1 MTLRPD
7 AFEGDLEAKVVRD
20 DERSLYELY
29 VGDDRLGLIAFRS
42 RPGLVVMLHTEVDEG
57 LEGRGLGSRLVADA
71 LADVRA
77 RGLTVTPLC
86 PFVAAYIRTHP
97 EDADLVAEASAK

>member
-1 MTLRPD
+1 MDTR
-7 AFEGDLEAKVVRD
+7 VVRND
-20 DERSLYELY
+20 QQSVYELY
-29 VGDDRLGLIAFRS
+29 VGGERMGLIAFRD
-42 RPGLVVMLHTEVDEG
+42 RPGRVVMVHTEVDEG
-57 LEGRGLGSRLVADA
+57 LEGQGLGSRLVADA

-97 EDADLVAEASAK
+97 EEVDLVAAP

>member
-1 MTLRPD
+1 MDTR
-7 AFEGDLEAKVVRD
+7 VVRD
-20 DERSLYELY
+20 DERSVYELY
-29 VGDDRLGLIAFRS
+29 VDGARKGLIAFRERS
-42 RPGLVVMLHTEVDEG
+42 GRVVMIHTEVDES
-57 LEGRGLGSRLVADA
+57 LEGQGLGSRLVADA

-97 EDADLVAEASAK
+97 EAAD

>member
-1 MTLRPD
+1 MD
-7 AFEGDLEAKVVRD
+7 AKVVRD

-29 VGDDRLGLIAFRS
+29 VGDERVGLISFRA
-42 RPGLVVMLHTEVDEG
+42 RPDDRIVMLHTEVDEG
-57 LEGRGLGSRLVADA
+57 VEGRGLGSRLVADA
-71 LADVRA
+71 LADIRA

-97 EDADLVAEASAK
+97 EEDDLVATT

>member
-1 MTLRPD
+1 MD
-7 AFEGDLEAKVVRD
+7 ARVVRD
-20 DERSLYELY
+20 DERSVYELY
-29 VGDDRLGLIAFRS
+29 VGDLRVGLIEFRD
-42 RPGLVVMLHTEVDEG
+42 RPGRVVMVHTEVGEG
-57 LEGRGLGSRLVADA
+57 VEGQGLGSRLVADA

-97 EDADLVAEASAK
+97 EEADLVATP

>member
-1 MTLRPD
+1 VD
-7 AFEGDLEAKVVRD
+7 ARVVRD

-29 VGDDRLGLIAFRS
+29 VGDERVGLIAFRP
-42 RPGLVVMLHTEVDEG
+42 RPGGRVVMRHTEVDERF
-57 LEGRGLGSRLVADA
+57 EGQGLGSRLIADA

-86 PFVAAYIRTHP
+86 PFVAAYIRRHP
-97 EDADLVAEASAK
+97 EEADLVDRASKSF

>member
-1 MTLRPD
+1 MET
-7 AFEGDLEAKVVRD
+7 KVVRD
-20 DERSLYELY
+20 DEQSLYELY
-29 VGDDRLGLIAFRS
+29 VGDDRLGLITFRS
-42 RPGLVVMLHTEVDEG
+42 RPGRVVMLHTEVDER

-86 PFVAAYIRTHP
+86 PFVATYIRTHR